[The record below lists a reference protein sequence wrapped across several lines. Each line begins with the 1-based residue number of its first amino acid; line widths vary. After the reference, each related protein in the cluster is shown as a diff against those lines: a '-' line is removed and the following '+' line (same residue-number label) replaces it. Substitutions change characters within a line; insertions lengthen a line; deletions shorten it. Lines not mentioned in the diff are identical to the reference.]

1 MNYDLNPFEGL
12 CFLYYE
18 MAHAGGHFDDNKNE
32 LVKESTKFWVDQV
45 DGINL
50 EDTLRK
56 SFTQWFSSSNSEDR
70 IHFLINGLLPNL
82 KNTLNEDEREIV
94 IMHVIGDMKYREIA
108 EVIGTPIGTI
118 SWKYNEAIKKLK
130 NKYESR

>member
-12 CFLYYE
+12 CFLNYE

-50 EDTLRK
+50 EDTLK
-56 SFTQWFSSSNSEDR
+56 N
-70 IHFLINGLLPNL
+70 HLPNGLVHL
-82 KNTLNEDEREIV
+82 
-94 IMHVIGDMKYREIA
+94 
-108 EVIGTPIGTI
+108 TPKTEYIF
-118 SWKYNEAIKKLK
+118 
-130 NKYESR
+130 

>member
-50 EDTLRK
+50 EDTLKK
-56 SFTQWFSSSNSEDR
+56 SFTQWFSSPKSEDR

-82 KNTLNEDEREIV
+82 KNTLNEDEREKV
-94 IMHVIGDMKYREIA
+94 TDHLWK
-108 EVIGTPIGTI
+108 IGTNDGDLENDEEDL
-118 SWKYNEAIKKLK
+118 YNLVVDILDV
-130 NKYESR
+130 

>member
-1 MNYDLNPFEGL
+1 MKGL
-12 CFLYYE
+12 CFLLLR
-18 MAHAGGHFDDNKNE
+18 MGTPGGHFDDNKNE

-50 EDTLRK
+50 EDTLKK

-82 KNTLNEDEREIV
+82 KNT
-94 IMHVIGDMKYREIA
+94 
-108 EVIGTPIGTI
+108 
-118 SWKYNEAIKKLK
+118 
-130 NKYESR
+130 